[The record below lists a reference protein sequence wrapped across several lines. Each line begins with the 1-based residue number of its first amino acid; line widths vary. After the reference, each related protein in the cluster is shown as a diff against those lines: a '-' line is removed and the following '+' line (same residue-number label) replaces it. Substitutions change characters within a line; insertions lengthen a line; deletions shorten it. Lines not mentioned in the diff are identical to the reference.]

1 MKKILVLGANGML
14 GVSLIKKI
22 SEYNYFL
29 ETHSRNDTT
38 TYNFDL
44 LDHNLVYENLNKILP
59 DVIINLIANTNVDF
73 CEDYPEQAHADN
85 VLSIENVVDW
95 IKLLNSGTRFIHIST
110 DQVYDG
116 MGPHKEINTNLTNHY
131 ASSKFSAENLV
142 SSITNSLIL
151 RTNFFGKSVHR
162 ERISFSDWIVN
173 SIKEN
178 KKITVFDNISFSPL
192 SISTL
197 VDIIINT
204 ISMNETGIYNLGS
217 NSGMS
222 KARFAQELAK
232 SIKLSTKN
240 LIVGSDADFKFSA
253 YRPKDMRMCCKK
265 FESCFTIKLPDLIDE
280 INLVGRDYEQ

>member
-29 ETHSRNDTT
+29 ETHSRNETT

-44 LDHNLVYENLNKILP
+44 SNRNLVYDNLHKILP

>member
-1 MKKILVLGANGML
+1 MALLRLMKQ
-14 GVSLIKKI
+14 
-22 SEYNYFL
+22 YNYFL
-29 ETHSRNDTT
+29 ETHSRNDATT
-38 TYNFDL
+38 HNFDL
-44 LDHNLVYENLNKILP
+44 SSPNLVYENLNKILP

-73 CEDYPEQAHADN
+73 CEDYPEQAHTDN
-85 VLSIENVVDW
+85 VLSIENVVGW
-95 IKLLNSGTRFIHIST
+95 IKSSNSDTRFIHIST

-151 RTNFFGKSVHR
+151 RTNFFGKSLHR

-192 SISTL
+192 SITTL

-232 SIKLSTKN
+232 SIKLSTEN

-265 FESCFTIKLPDLIDE
+265 FESDFNTKLPDLIDE